1 MSIKKNELTRMR
13 KYQRDHK
20 QHEFFKEKLEE
31 QPTKKEKPDRKIKI
45 SKELSDELNFNIV
58 KFLSNQHLM
67 YDAYLN
73 DKARY
78 DILFH
83 DDIELKERYES
94 REKFNN
100 FSRYV
105 FQTYIK
111 FTDIKVEIEDEST
124 DETT

>member
-1 MSIKKNELTRMR
+1 MTRREQYMKIRKHKNP
-13 KYQRDHK
+13 DH
-20 QHEFFKEKLEE
+20 
-31 QPTKKEKPDRKIKI
+31 KIKI

-83 DDIELKERYES
+83 DDIELKEIFES
-94 REKFNN
+94 REQFEYY
-100 FSRYV
+100 SRYV
-105 FQTYIK
+105 FQTYLKFGDIK
-111 FTDIKVEIEDEST
+111 FDNDTESA